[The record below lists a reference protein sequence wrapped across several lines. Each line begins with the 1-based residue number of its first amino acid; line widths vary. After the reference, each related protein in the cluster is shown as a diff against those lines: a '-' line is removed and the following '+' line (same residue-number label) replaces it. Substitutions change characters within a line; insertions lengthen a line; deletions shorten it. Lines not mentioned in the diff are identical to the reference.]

1 MPSLHLDRVL
11 NVEDAIAMNRRLHF
25 VVDAKILSPF
35 GVRNI
40 SGYVD
45 IALIFEMSHVKQQVD
60 NEVTSPLSD
69 KLEKAKKYSFSS

>member
-1 MPSLHLDRVL
+1 
-11 NVEDAIAMNRRLHF
+11 MNRRLHF

-69 KLEKAKKYSFSS
+69 KLEKAKNIASLAETLFTQLFTFSI